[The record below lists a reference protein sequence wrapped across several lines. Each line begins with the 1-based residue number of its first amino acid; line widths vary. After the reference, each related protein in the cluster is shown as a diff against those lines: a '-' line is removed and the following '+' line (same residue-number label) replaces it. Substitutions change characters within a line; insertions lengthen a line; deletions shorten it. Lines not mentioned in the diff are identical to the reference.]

1 MSTQMIPT
9 SLREARSQV
18 VGYTPDPMDA
28 VEAYMASKAPSEMKQ
43 RVMAN
48 VQQSRNERL
57 ASRINQLR
65 LPIF

>member
-57 ASRINQLR
+57 SSRINQLR